1 MTRPIVPVLALLAGT
16 GILLL
21 GGGLYGTLLAIRA
34 GVEGFS
40 AGTVGVVM
48 AAYYAG
54 FVIGCLQCPVLI
66 QRVGHIRTY
75 AALTAIASAAS
86 LAHAMI
92 VDPIVWGFLRGIAG
106 FCFAGLY
113 MIIESWLNAKV
124 DQQSRGRVFAVYM
137 MVNLGALAAG
147 QLLLLTANAQSFA
160 LFCAVSILVSLAAV
174 PLSLTRVEPP
184 APERRPRLRVSTL
197 WRISPLG
204 LVGCAGVGLAQGVF
218 WSLTPLY
225 TFGVGLTEDQTAIF
239 MVLAVTGGLMLQWP
253 IGWLSDRRDRR
264 AVLCGVCLVTA
275 MLAAGVVQVGSM
287 YSLPGLL
294 ALALL
299 YGGTSFTI
307 YSLAVAHANDHRS
320 EHGIVA
326 LSASLLLVYAIGATT
341 GPLLVGALVD
351 RIGAGA
357 VYGFIAVVYVGVGA
371 FGIWRMTR
379 RAPPP
384 PEEQGTFVPMA
395 RAGALAGMMDPRAKD
410 REVSPGSE

>member
-1 MTRPIVPVLALLAGT
+1 
-16 GILLL
+16 
-21 GGGLYGTLLAIRA
+21 
-34 GVEGFS
+34 
-40 AGTVGVVM
+40 
-48 AAYYAG
+48 
-54 FVIGCLQCPVLI
+54 
-66 QRVGHIRTY
+66 
-75 AALTAIASAAS
+75 
-86 LAHAMI
+86 
-92 VDPIVWGFLRGIAG
+92 
-106 FCFAGLY
+106 
-113 MIIESWLNAKV
+113 
-124 DQQSRGRVFAVYM
+124 
-137 MVNLGALAAG
+137 
-147 QLLLLTANAQSFA
+147 
-160 LFCAVSILVSLAAV
+160 
-174 PLSLTRVEPP
+174 
-184 APERRPRLRVSTL
+184 
-197 WRISPLG
+197 
-204 LVGCAGVGLAQGVF
+204 
-218 WSLTPLY
+218 
-225 TFGVGLTEDQTAIF
+225 
-239 MVLAVTGGLMLQWP
+239 MLQWP